1 MGWIH
6 SVLQQL
12 EILKIVEK
20 DPKGGR
26 RITSDGQVSL
36 SRPAPNRIAL
46 SSSQSPRAHLAIAHV
61 LSQVTCC
68 CKRAAGFCD

>member
-1 MGWIH
+1 MIH

-36 SRPAPNRIAL
+36 SRHWHPFESL
-46 SSSQSPRAHLAIAHV
+46 SLQEKSVSS
-61 LSQVTCC
+61 
-68 CKRAAGFCD
+68 